1 MSKSKEEL
9 CSEVEQMLSQYRQ
22 EVPGRRRAWPKSIQN
37 AVRELHGLGLNWS
50 EISKQT
56 KIPYY
61 TVLQWRISKPKASF
75 NELKIIPSPNRPNLL
90 SSKSV
95 SVNVGTVTVTTS
107 NGVCIEGLAFESLLL
122 LLPRLG
128 VNPS

>member
-1 MSKSKEEL
+1 MSKSREEL
-9 CSEVEQMLSQYRQ
+9 YSEIEQMLSQYRE

-37 AVRELHGLGLNWS
+37 AVRELHRLGLNWS

-56 KIPYY
+56 KIPYH
-61 TVLQWRISKPKASF
+61 TVLQWRVSKPKASF
-75 NELKIIPSPNRPNLL
+75 NELKIIPSPSHSKIL

-95 SVNVGTVTVTTS
+95 PVNVGTVTVTTS
-107 NGVCIEGLAFESLLL
+107 NGVCIEGLFFESLLL

-128 VNPS
+128 VNLQ